1 MNKIATIKEKVAFFA
16 FFFIPSGK
24 ELIFKS
30 ELIEIL
36 DMLCKGQNL
45 PSFNVNIKTETLT
58 VEEKTKIFLEA
69 LVKVLFGYVNE
80 EEVMN
85 REMLSQILR
94 ENEEAVDLLIKLI

>member
-1 MNKIATIKEKVAFFA
+1 
-16 FFFIPSGK
+16 
-24 ELIFKS
+24 
-30 ELIEIL
+30 
-36 DMLCKGQNL
+36 
-45 PSFNVNIKTETLT
+45 
-58 VEEKTKIFLEA
+58 LEA